1 MASKIVITP
10 LAHLDEFEAYE
21 WYEQQRI
28 GLGEELLTELEACY
42 QKIAEHPEY
51 FSFIDERKELRDC
64 LMPRFPFL
72 IVFRIINNTVEV
84 ITVHHAK
91 KHPSKK
97 YGTPDL

>member
-1 MASKIVITP
+1 MAYKVVITP

-21 WYEQQRI
+21 WYELQRI
-28 GLGEELLTELEACY
+28 GLGEELLTELETCY
-42 QKIAEHPEY
+42 QKIAGHPEY
-51 FSFIDERKELRDC
+51 FSFIDERKELRDF

-72 IVFRIINNTVEV
+72 IVFRMINNTVEI

-97 YGTPDL
+97 YRSQDF